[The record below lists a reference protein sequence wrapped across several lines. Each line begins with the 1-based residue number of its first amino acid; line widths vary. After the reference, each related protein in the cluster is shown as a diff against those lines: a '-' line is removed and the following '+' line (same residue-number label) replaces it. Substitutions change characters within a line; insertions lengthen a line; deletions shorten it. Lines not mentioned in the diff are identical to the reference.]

1 MDDRIVLIFGLLVDW
16 KVMNVSFIV
25 FILDYIYM
33 LWGIMEGSVE
43 MENVRY
49 YVYDWNVEKLK
60 NLFFKNGGIY
70 I

>member
-49 YVYDWNVEKLK
+49 YVYD
-60 NLFFKNGGIY
+60 
-70 I
+70 